1 MPEQMRTMLPP
12 GQWLPVDHRALRAH
26 RDTFLC
32 DDAGGSEVARSVL
45 VAGGQ
50 PDSFTVAERLDT
62 NDRLPWLDEHEARG
76 TWWLTQVVH
85 RRTTALPQVP
95 DDSLITDLAVTRVLD
110 ETRRLLQSV
119 DPRGRRIAETLWNQ
133 ELPYV
138 VDRVIA
144 HCLFGAATID
154 PDPTPAV
161 IVESHRIAR
170 RVLSWFARHHSRMA
184 LPDLV
189 RCALAAGLLDLDLKG
204 GAARCAPI
212 TTRTHHPHPA
222 AALVEAARAPM
233 AVDHLNSLL
242 AVLERGTV
250 RVVWFTDD
258 LIETALDLLVI
269 QHLVQHYPT
278 MRVTVVPRRRRTD
291 NDATYGDVLELLRH
305 SVLRPLATTDRT
317 STGRVHI
324 SPHGPAHAA
333 PRPDKLHPIL
343 LRDLDDADAVVVK
356 GGRNHELLTGTLN
369 RPMWTGYV
377 VVREFTE
384 SQSGFDSRTAPP
396 VFVHAPA
403 GTVPWWG
410 WRGRAH
416 RITQVTPDLR
426 IRWCWTT
433 IADRERRAHLTDPE
447 GLHAELAALVVN
459 WPRMREH
466 YAPQARAEIR
476 DLADRLT
483 RHGCR
488 PTDHSLVTQARILTD
503 PPGATTT

>member
-1 MPEQMRTMLPP
+1 M
-12 GQWLPVDHRALRAH
+12 A
-26 RDTFLC
+26 
-32 DDAGGSEVARSVL
+32 
-45 VAGGQ
+45 
-50 PDSFTVAERLDT
+50 
-62 NDRLPWLDEHEARG
+62 
-76 TWWLTQVVH
+76 
-85 RRTTALPQVP
+85 
-95 DDSLITDLAVTRVLD
+95 
-110 ETRRLLQSV
+110 
-119 DPRGRRIAETLWNQ
+119 
-133 ELPYV
+133 
-138 VDRVIA
+138 
-144 HCLFGAATID
+144 
-154 PDPTPAV
+154 
-161 IVESHRIAR
+161 
-170 RVLSWFARHHSRMA
+170 RMA

-233 AVDHLNSLL
+233 AVDHLSSLL
-242 AVLERGTV
+242 AVLERGAV
-250 RVVWFTDD
+250 RMVWFTDD

-269 QHLVQHYPT
+269 QHLVQSYPD

-305 SVLRPLATTDRT
+305 GALRWLASIVGTTAC
-317 STGRVHI
+317 RVHI

-333 PRPDKLHPIL
+333 PRPDKLHSTL

-384 SQSGFDSRTAPP
+384 SQAGFDSRTAPP

-403 GTVPWWG
+403 GTLPWWG

-416 RITQVTPDLR
+416 RTTQVTPTLR

-433 IADRERRAHLTDPE
+433 IADRERRAHLTDPD
-447 GLHAELAALVVN
+447 GLHTELAVLVVN

-466 YAPQARAEIR
+466 YATQARAEIR

-483 RHGCR
+483 RHSRR
-488 PTDHSLVTQARILTD
+488 PTDHHLATHARTLTD
-503 PPGATTT
+503 PPGATTP